1 MVYLTVVQV
10 VQKLSVV
17 YTNGKSSV
25 TGNLQRNSVHLTSIM
40 PCSLMHLRSK
50 SLAQNQMMKHR
61 NILVLHKGVVQF
73 GNRRQMHFSTVH
85 VVTVQVSSSQRNQMQ
100 TYGSMV
106 RQPTTSARPM
116 KKRKGV

>member
-10 VQKLSVV
+10 VQKSSVV

-25 TGNLQRNSVHLTSIM
+25 TGNLQRNSLHLTSIM

-61 NILVLHKGVVQF
+61 KNLVLHKRLVQF
-73 GNRRQMHFSTVH
+73 GKRLKMHFSTVH
-85 VVTVQVSSSQRNQMQ
+85 VVTVQAFSSQKNQMQ
-100 TYGSMV
+100 TYGSTV
-106 RQPTTSARPM
+106 
-116 KKRKGV
+116 K